1 MNSSLEEN
9 IQKPYPT
16 QNDLYQAFFEF
27 KKNISLY
34 SLGVL
39 MQVLILGIYSMAKEA
54 IKKKVAD
61 SDEIKY
67 FLDKKDVAG
76 LAEIMKVD
84 VIHISEWEQI
94 EPKDPNKFK
103 DM

>member
-1 MNSSLEEN
+1 
-9 IQKPYPT
+9 
-16 QNDLYQAFFEF
+16 
-27 KKNISLY
+27 
-34 SLGVL
+34 
-39 MQVLILGIYSMAKEA
+39 MAKEA

-84 VIHISEWEQI
+84 VINISEWEQI

>member
-1 MNSSLEEN
+1 
-9 IQKPYPT
+9 
-16 QNDLYQAFFEF
+16 
-27 KKNISLY
+27 
-34 SLGVL
+34 
-39 MQVLILGIYSMAKEA
+39 MAKEA
-54 IKKKVAD
+54 IKNKVAD
-61 SDEIKY
+61 SDKIKY